1 MVQTK
6 CSQGIELNKNG
17 ILVFVIYKLMEVNI
31 CNLSMPQ
38 KLCKKKDDV
47 LPSVENLPNA
57 TFQYLEE
64 PDLHFH

>member
-6 CSQGIELNKNG
+6 CSQGIELNK
-17 ILVFVIYKLMEVNI
+17 YKLMEVNI

-64 PDLHFH
+64 PDLHFQ

>member
-6 CSQGIELNKNG
+6 CSQGIELNENG

-31 CNLSMPQ
+31 CNLLMPQ
-38 KLCKKKDDV
+38 KLKKDDV

-64 PDLHFH
+64 PDLHFQ